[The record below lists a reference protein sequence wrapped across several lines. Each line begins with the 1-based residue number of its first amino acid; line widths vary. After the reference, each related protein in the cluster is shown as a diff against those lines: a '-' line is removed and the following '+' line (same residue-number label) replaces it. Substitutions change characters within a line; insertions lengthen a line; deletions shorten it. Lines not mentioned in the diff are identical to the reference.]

1 MVEDDETLLTIQT
14 IVVQREEMVEMVELE
29 QRLKS
34 ITVRT

>member
-1 MVEDDETLLTIQT
+1 MEDDEMLLTIRT